1 MAGGNF
7 HGESVGIAMD
17 ALAIAISELANIS
30 ARRIAALLDDR
41 FNNGLPVFLRAT
53 EKMRTGLMI
62 LQHTTA
68 SLVSENKVLAHPASV
83 DSVPT
88 SANTED
94 FVDMSSVSAR
104 KVVDILDNIKHVL
117 AIELMVAAQAIDLRD
132 KSKNGTNLGTG
143 TKVVYDFVC
152 QKVPMLKIDTYYKPY
167 VDGLVDDLYDLI
179 TRDGL
184 EFIK

>member
-1 MAGGNF
+1 M
-7 HGESVGIAMD
+7 
-17 ALAIAISELANIS
+17 
-30 ARRIAALLDDR
+30 
-41 FNNGLPVFLRAT
+41 
-53 EKMRTGLMI
+53 
-62 LQHTTA
+62 
-68 SLVSENKVLAHPASV
+68 
-83 DSVPT
+83 PT

-94 FVDMSSVSAR
+94 FVAMSSVSAR

-132 KSKNGTNLGTG
+132 KSKNGTNSGTG
-143 TKVVYDFVC
+143 TKVVYDFVR